1 MIGKAYDR
9 TRLLG
14 LSYVALLRGANNP
27 GLLCKRTLRGEFFR
41 LTLMLTEEEILKL
54 ESALGRSF
62 ANKQYLLDALTRR
75 SYWHEHRGDCD
86 SHNERLEF
94 LGDAVLGLVI
104 ADVLYREFPDDEEGE
119 LQKKRAS
126 LVNRAALARLMRQ
139 LDIASYLRMGKG
151 DAKSGG
157 RENDSILSD
166 TLEALIAAAY
176 LDGGFSEAKKMIE
189 KHFYPMIQRCS
200 TRDGLDDFKSALQER
215 CQFETGYTPT
225 YKVLEEWGQEH
236 DKTFKIAVFISGR
249 LIGEGEGPNKR
260 EAAQKAAK
268 SALEKI
274 EEGELQFR

>member
-1 MIGKAYDR
+1 M
-9 TRLLG
+9 
-14 LSYVALLRGANNP
+14 
-27 GLLCKRTLRGEFFR
+27 F
-41 LTLMLTEEEILKL
+41 TEEDIVKL
-54 ESALGRSF
+54 ESALGRTF
-62 ANKQYLLDALTRR
+62 ADKKYLLAALTRR
-75 SYWHEHRGDCD
+75 SYWHENREECEA
-86 SHNERLEF
+86 HNERMEF

-151 DAKSGG
+151 DDRSGG

-166 TLEALIAAAY
+166 TLEALIAATY
-176 LDGGFSEAKKMIE
+176 LDGGYSEAKKMIE
-189 KHFYPMIQRCS
+189 KHFYPMIQKCS
-200 TRDGLDDFKSALQER
+200 TRDGFDDFKSALQER
-215 CQFETGYTPT
+215 LQSETGHTPI
-225 YKVLEEWGQEH
+225 YKMMDEWGQEH
-236 DKTFKIAVFISGR
+236 EKTFKIAVYICGQ

-274 EEGELQFR
+274 DNGELQFR